1 MDSPVRAGRVAASAA
16 VVLLVAGLGATYGY
30 GRVLVGAVV
39 FLALLSFG
47 FKYWRDVG
55 LIPPDPETEDVRAYD
70 LRYVC
75 SMCGLEL
82 RVEVAA
88 RDKAPTHC
96 MEPMELRS
104 GSSSVA
110 R

>member
-1 MDSPVRAGRVAASAA
+1 MNARRVVALVVIAVLVALLGGAYGYLRVLVAA
-16 VVLLVAGLGATYGY
+16 VVFM
-30 GRVLVGAVV
+30 AV
-39 FLALLSFG
+39 LSFA

-55 LIPPDPETEDVRAYD
+55 MIPPEIETQDVRAQD

-75 SMCGLEL
+75 SVCGLEL

-96 MEPMELRS
+96 AEPMQLVRGSGTAPLRP
-104 GSSSVA
+104 V
-110 R
+110 